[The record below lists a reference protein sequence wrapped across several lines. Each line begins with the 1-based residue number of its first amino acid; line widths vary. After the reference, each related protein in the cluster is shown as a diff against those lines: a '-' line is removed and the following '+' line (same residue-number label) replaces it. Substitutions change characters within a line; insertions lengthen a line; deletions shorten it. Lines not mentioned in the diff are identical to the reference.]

1 VRYLSN
7 EWIKAAN
14 TAVQAAASA
23 APANRVVVD
32 QRVSDAVNYRIT
44 VERDACAIVSL
55 DDAETTTRG
64 PAADAVFRQSL
75 DTARAVAQGTT
86 DAHQAFL
93 LGQITF
99 EGNIDVLIERRDAF
113 TWLES
118 VLAPV
123 LAETTFD

>member
-1 VRYLSN
+1 MRYLSN

-14 TAVQAAASA
+14 TVVQAAASA

-32 QRVSDAVNYRIT
+32 QRVNDAINYRIT
-44 VERDACAIVSL
+44 LERDACAIVSIG
-55 DDAETTTRG
+55 DVETDTDG
-64 PAADAVFRQSL
+64 PPADAVFRQSL
-75 DTARAVAQGTT
+75 DTARALAQGTT

-118 VLAPV
+118 VLAP
-123 LAETTFD
+123 LMAETTFD

>member
-1 VRYLSN
+1 MRYLSN

-14 TAVQAAASA
+14 TMVQAAASA

-32 QRVSDAVNYRIT
+32 QRVNDAINYRIT
-44 VERDACAIVSL
+44 LERDDCAIVSI
-55 DDAETTTRG
+55 DDAETDTDG

-75 DTARAVAQGTT
+75 DTARALAQGTT

-99 EGNIDVLIERRDAF
+99 EGNIDVLIERRDAL
-113 TWLES
+113 TWL
-118 VLAPV
+118 
-123 LAETTFD
+123 

>member
-14 TAVQAAASA
+14 AAVQAAASA

-32 QRVSDAVNYRIT
+32 QRVSNAVDYRIT
-44 VERDACAIVSL
+44 IERDACAIVL
-55 DDAETTTRG
+55 IDDAEKGTDR

-123 LAETTFD
+123 LAQTTFD